1 MRVNKMEQVGSRTDM
16 LTIADT
22 VARAK
27 GIDKEQVLEA
37 LESAIQK
44 AAVSRYGLEFDIRA
58 TINRITGAI
67 ELARYTEIVESDDEV
82 ENEMT
87 QVPLEVAKIS
97 HPDLRVGA
105 FIIEELPPLEFGR
118 IAAQNAKQVIV
129 QKVRDAERD
138 RQFEDYKDRIGEI
151 VIGTVKRSE
160 YNTVTVDLGMSE
172 AVLRRDDL
180 IGREQFR
187 RGDRVRAYISDVRR
201 EQRGPQ
207 IFLSRTH
214 PQFLVA
220 LFKLEVPELE
230 AGTIQITRVSRDP
243 GSRAKICVKA
253 HEHDIDP
260 VGSCVGMRGSRVQA
274 VVTELLGEKIDIIE
288 DNDNEQALIK
298 KALQPA
304 EVSRVIIDETT
315 GKVEVVVP
323 EDQLSLAIGRR
334 GQNVR
339 LASQLVGRDLD
350 ISTEAQEQE
359 RREAQYVE
367 RSKVFKEIFGLDDV
381 MSRLLV
387 TEGFTSVEDLAEIA
401 LEELEEIAG
410 LTATLAS
417 ELHAKAKAHLADEEK
432 AMTDAIKALK
442 IQQDLLDFLGE
453 SPAVISLGKADVK
466 SLEDLADLASDE
478 LSEILV
484 EMGIT
489 EDEAANII
497 MQARETAGW
506 FDDLPVAEGAAKA
519 EEEKKHRN

>member
-1 MRVNKMEQVGSRTDM
+1 MRMNKMEQVGNRTDM

-27 GIDKEQVLEA
+27 GIDKDQVLEA

-87 QVPLEVAKIS
+87 QVPLDVAKIS
-97 HPDLRVGA
+97 HPDLEVGA

-118 IAAQNAKQVIV
+118 IAAQTAKQVIV

-230 AGTIQITRVSRDP
+230 DGTIQITKVSRDP

-253 HEHDIDP
+253 EGHDIDP
-260 VGSCVGMRGSRVQA
+260 VGSCVGMRGNRVQA
-274 VVTELLGEKIDIIE
+274 VVTELLGEKIDIIQ
-288 DNDNEQALIK
+288 DSDSEQALIK

-304 EVSRVIIDETT
+304 EVSRVIIDEIT

-350 ISTEAQEQE
+350 ILTETQEQE
-359 RREAQYVE
+359 RRETQYAE

-401 LEELEEIAG
+401 LEELEEVGG

-417 ELHAKAKAHLADEEK
+417 ELHTKAKEHLANEEK

-478 LSEILV
+478 LSEILID
-484 EMGIT
+484 MGIT

-506 FDDLPVAEGAAKA
+506 FDDLPAVEGEDAT
-519 EEEKKHRN
+519 EEEKEA

>member
-1 MRVNKMEQVGSRTDM
+1 MEQVSNRTDM

-27 GIDKEQVLEA
+27 GIDKEQVIEA

-58 TINRITGAI
+58 TINRGTGAT
-67 ELARYTEIVESDDEV
+67 ELARYTEIVESDDVV

-87 QVPLEVAKIS
+87 QVPLEVAKVS
-97 HPDLRVGA
+97 HPDLTVGE

-118 IAAQNAKQVIV
+118 IAAQTAKQVIV

-138 RQFEDYKDRIGEI
+138 RQYEDYKDRIGEI
-151 VIGTVKRSE
+151 VVGTVKRSE

-187 RGDRVRAYISDVRR
+187 RGDRLRAYIHDVRR

-230 AGTIQITRVSRDP
+230 DGTITITKVARDP

-253 HEHDIDP
+253 NEHGLDP

-288 DNDNEQALIK
+288 ENENEQFLIK

-304 EVSRVIIDETT
+304 EVSRVIIDEVT
-315 GKVEVVVP
+315 GKVDVVVAD
-323 EDQLSLAIGRR
+323 DQLSLAIGRR

-339 LASQLVGRDLD
+339 LASQLLERDLD
-350 ISTEAQEQE
+350 IVTEEQEQE
-359 RREAQYVE
+359 RREAQYAV
-367 RSKVFKEIFGLDDV
+367 RSQVFKDIFGLDDV
-381 MSRLLV
+381 MARLLV
-387 TEGFTSVEDLAEIA
+387 TEGFTSIEDIA
-401 LEELEEIAG
+401 LIPLDELEEVAG
-410 LTATLAS
+410 LTEALAS
-417 ELHAKAKAHLADEEK
+417 ELQSQAKAHLEAEEK
-432 AMTDAIKALK
+432 AMAGAIVDLK
-442 IQQDLLDFLGE
+442 IEQDLLDFLGT
-453 SPAVISLGKADVK
+453 SSAVVKLGKADVK
-466 SLEDLADLASDE
+466 SLEELADLASDE
-478 LSEILV
+478 LQEILA

-506 FDDLPVAEGAAKA
+506 FDDLPAEDV
-519 EEEKKHRN
+519 EEV